1 MTQAFDKFLP
11 QQGDA
16 SISNLDVDNSPFKKF
31 LPKSDTLQFKT
42 STKGEPSEG
51 LVGKDLSE
59 GDEFNKFL
67 PNNIEPDNID
77 GDTGLWEKVGYATM
91 LGLKDTYRGTK
102 QLFGKDLENLK
113 AEQDK
118 LYEYMQNPDG
128 STNYMV
134 AAAYF
139 GGSILDPVGWLIP
152 ATKAKTL
159 YKAAKYG
166 FVASGIAGGL
176 GYVDEESILDTRGKQ
191 AVASAVGGAFIT
203 PVMKGIG
210 KKIKGEKVFTRESL
224 GIPGFQAPSIKVQ
237 ADTELQKLKLL
248 NEAGKRHRDAF
259 ARKKIEVQDNEKL
272 QDIPQDKTK
281 LLRGPRLFFQENVV
295 KPYQEKFGKPLLNT
309 LTKGEFGAETG
320 GAATG
325 AIGGFYLGSRE
336 DFEESPVM
344 NKFSLAFTG
353 ALAGALGLRSLKK
366 IPKTTVIGEKG
377 VEAEDTIEVAE
388 TWGDYLGR
396 MFIDGYKLPDNYKA
410 LKAEAQGFAASIGSR
425 FSDLATKVQQNL
437 TEDEQKILINML
449 EGDVKLKVAPKAL
462 QNLSKE
468 SRDLITEMAQ
478 KYVDIGLITP
488 ATFEKNK
495 NIYIKRSYFGKLE
508 NRPFAEELKNRGA
521 TADKITYKQYKDEY
535 SKQKAYVTTS
545 IERTEGKK
553 SGLFVDVEGKK
564 ELLKGHKGWELAESS
579 KGKIQKLS
587 DEFNEKIK
595 VARTP
600 KKKAELIKE
609 KNTAL
614 DNLEVDARWQ
624 FTKPQRVAMGE
635 IEDAA
640 FALAETGRASS
651 STLVQYK
658 FYDNLSKQPYVYAT
672 KSEIPKELK
681 EAYRQM
687 PRISMSETDGKQRY
701 GTLAGKYVPKEIY
714 NNLIVVSK
722 QTREGQQGV
731 RKAYRSL
738 NSYWKLSKTAWN
750 PTVHV
755 NNIVTNFVLH
765 DLIDA
770 DIKYLLPA
778 FKARIKHNSI
788 NPKTGKVQKS
798 ELVQLAQ
805 RYGVFDADLISTE
818 LKNIK
823 PDAKFPYKIDETGNL
838 YSNAITSS
846 RNIFTDFVVDKK
858 VGLTKLTEWYK
869 IEDEIFRLSVF
880 QDRMAKGWDIQDA
893 ALDARR
899 AFIDYNIDAPAINW
913 MRNTVTPFIAYT
925 YRIIPILAETA
936 VVRPWKYLKYAA
948 IGYGLNEMGNI
959 VSGGDEE
966 AERAVM
972 PERKQGRFLGVPFL
986 PHRNIK
992 IPIPQTADEQR
1003 SFYMDFTRF
1012 TPGGDVMDLNGVIPG
1027 LPAPLQPSLG
1037 LLGDVMFPLV
1047 GYDLFRNEKIKGQT
1061 GMFKDDIPIRLNTIK
1076 EKLTPNIPFLPGS
1089 LSSQKLERAR
1099 KGIDSP
1105 FNPDQTEFV
1114 SLAQALGFKIERAQ
1128 LDKLSTSKYFEL
1140 KRKTKGYEEQ
1150 INLYRGKFRKGLI
1163 NEETAMRKIDEA
1175 ADKIRKLAEKY
1186 GVYFDRADSPQP
1198 KEPFE
1203 DVKGL
1208 FERQN

>member
-1 MTQAFDKFLP
+1 MAGEFDKLLP
-11 QQGDA
+11 KQG
-16 SISNLDVDNSPFKKF
+16 SSSPSNLDVNNNPFKNL
-31 LPKSDTLQFKT
+31 LPKSDTLKFKL
-42 STKGEPSEG
+42 STEGEPSEN
-51 LVGKDLSE
+51 LSDKDLSE
-59 GDEFNKFL
+59 GDAFDSLL
-67 PNNIEPDNID
+67 PNTKEPDNID
-77 GDTGLWEKVGYATM
+77 GDTGLWEKVGYATL

-102 QLFGKDLENLK
+102 QLFGKDLKNLK
-113 AEQDK
+113 AEQEK
-118 LYEYMQNPDG
+118 LYSYMQNPDG
-128 STNYMV
+128 STNYAV

-139 GGSILDPVGWLIP
+139 GGAILDPVGWLLP

-166 FVASGIAGGL
+166 FITSGIAGGL

-191 AVASAVGGAFIT
+191 AAASAVGGAFIT
-203 PVMKGIG
+203 PLMKGIG

-237 ADTELQKLKLL
+237 AETELQKLKLL
-248 NEAGKRHRDAF
+248 NEAGKKNRDAL
-259 ARKKIEVQDNEKL
+259 ARKKIEIQDNEKL
-272 QDIPQDKTK
+272 NDIPQDKTK
-281 LLRGPRLFFQENVV
+281 LLRGPRSFFLENVV
-295 KPYQEKFGKPLLNT
+295 KPYQDKFGKPLLNT

-320 GAATG
+320 GAAAG
-325 AIGGFYLGSRE
+325 AISGFSLGSRE

-353 ALAGALGLRSLKK
+353 ALAGALGLRGLKK
-366 IPKTTVIGEKG
+366 LPKTTVIGEKG

-410 LKAEAQGFAASIGSR
+410 LKAEAQGFGASLGAR
-425 FSDLATKVQQNL
+425 FSDMATKIQQTL
-437 TEDEQKILINML
+437 TQDEQKILLNML
-449 EGDVKLKVAPKAL
+449 EGDAIFKVAPKTL
-462 QNLSKE
+462 ENLSKE
-468 SRDLITEMAQ
+468 SRNLITEMGQ
-478 KYVDIGLITP
+478 KYVDIGLISP

-521 TADKITYKQYKDEY
+521 TADRITYKQYKEEY

-545 IERTEGKK
+545 VDRTEGKK
-553 SGLFVDVEGKK
+553 TGLFVDVEGKK

-595 VARTP
+595 VARTS
-600 KKKAELIKE
+600 KKKADLVKE
-609 KNTAL
+609 KKAAL
-614 DNLEVDARWQ
+614 DNLEVDARWE

-635 IEDAA
+635 IEDTA

-658 FYDNLSKQPYVYAT
+658 FYDNLSRQPYVYAA
-672 KSEIPKELK
+672 KNSIPQELK
-681 EAYRQM
+681 ETYRQM
-687 PRISMSETDGKQRY
+687 PKISMSKTDGKQRY
-701 GTLAGKYVPKEIY
+701 GNLAGKYVPKEIY

-722 QTREGQQGV
+722 QTREGQEGV

-778 FKARIKHNSI
+778 FKARMKHNKV

-818 LKNIK
+818 LQNIK
-823 PDAKFPYKIDETGNL
+823 PDAKFPYKIDETGNVFA
-838 YSNAITSS
+838 NGITSA
-846 RNIFTDFVVDKK
+846 RNIFTDLVLTKK
-858 VGLTKLTEWYK
+858 LGLSKLTEWYK
-869 IEDEIFRLSVF
+869 VEDEIFRLSVF
-880 QDRMAKGWDIQDA
+880 QDRIAKGWDIQDA

-936 VVRPWKYLKYAA
+936 IVRPWKYLKYAA
-948 IGYGLNEMGNI
+948 IGYGLNEMGGI
-959 VSGGDEE
+959 VSGGDEK

-992 IPIPQTADEQR
+992 IPIPQTGDEQR

-1027 LPAPLQPSLG
+1027 LPAPLQPSGG
-1037 LLGDVMFPLV
+1037 LAGEVLFPLV
-1047 GYDLFRNEKIKGQT
+1047 GYDLFRQKKIEGQT
-1061 GMFKDDIPIRLNTIK
+1061 GMFKDDIPIRLNAIK
-1076 EKLTPNIPFLPGS
+1076 EKLVPNIPFLPGS
-1089 LSSQKLERAR
+1089 YSSQKLERTR

-1105 FNPDQTEFV
+1105 FTPDQTEFV
-1114 SLAQALGFKIERAQ
+1114 SLAQALGFKIERAE
-1128 LDKLSTSKYFEL
+1128 LDKLTTSKVFEL
-1140 KRKTKGYEEQ
+1140 KRKLKGYEEQ
-1150 INLYRGKFRKGLI
+1150 INLYRNKFRKGLM
-1163 NEETAMRKIDEA
+1163 NRETATIKIDEVA
-1175 ADKIRKLAEKY
+1175 KQMRDLADKY
-1186 GVYFDRADSPQP
+1186 GVYFEKANYPDP
-1198 KEPFE
+1198 KKPFE
-1203 DVKGL
+1203 SIKGL